1 MRRRS
6 PRAPGLWPTPEPPSL
21 FSCRANPA
29 TFARPPVLQPSERTA
44 PRPPSPSAHRSGSLK
59 TSRRRRRLA
68 LRSENSVA
76 GPGAETIRG
85 PLLPNHTLSTQP
97 LLPAAALLL
106 RQTPLLLPFCNA
118 LLAMPVLPAPSA
130 LAWLELRCCPSVTL
144 PSLL

>member
-6 PRAPGLWPTPEPPSL
+6 PRAPGLWPTPERPSL
-21 FSCRANPA
+21 FSCRASPA
-29 TFARPPVLQPSERTA
+29 TFAQPPERTA
-44 PRPPSPSAHRSGSLK
+44 PRPPSPSAHRSGSFK

-118 LLAMPVLPAPSA
+118 LLVLPVLPAPS
-130 LAWLELRCCPSVTL
+130 LFAWPERRCCPSLTF